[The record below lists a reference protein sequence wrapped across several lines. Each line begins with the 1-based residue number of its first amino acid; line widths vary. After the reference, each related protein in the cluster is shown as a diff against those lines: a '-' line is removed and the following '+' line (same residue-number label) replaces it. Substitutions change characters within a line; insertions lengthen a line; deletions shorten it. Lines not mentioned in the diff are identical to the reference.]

1 MQASE
6 DGDHLNWVFKNK
18 DHGKAAAV
26 ASLGLITLW
35 DVQGMTCAVQTQLKH
50 CSSKL
55 SALTLTRPHHDR

>member
-6 DGDHLNWVFKNK
+6 DGDHVNWVFKNK

-35 DVQGMTCAVQTQLKH
+35 DVQGDLRCLIGH
-50 CSSKL
+50 S
-55 SALTLTRPHHDR
+55 

>member
-1 MQASE
+1 MHACTCLLARVASCAIPYELWGSVQTSE

-35 DVQGMTCAVQTQLKH
+35 DVQGGLFT
-50 CSSKL
+50 
-55 SALTLTRPHHDR
+55 